1 MIYLASPYS
10 HPDPVV
16 RERRYRAACSAA
28 ATLMKRGHQVFSPIA
43 HGHVMAELGLPTCWA
58 YWQDY
63 DRHHLTH
70 CDEVLVLM
78 LSGWKESAGVQAEIR
93 LARELR
99 KPMSYV
105 EPEELIYGTAP
116 VAAGTE

>member
-1 MIYLASPYS
+1 L
-10 HPDPVV
+10 VN
-16 RERRYRAACSAA
+16 
-28 ATLMKRGHQVFSPIA
+28 
-43 HGHVMAELGLPTCWA
+43 GLPPRSRSLRVVQRLLVQRRRSSSWTTCWA

-70 CDEVLVLM
+70 CDEVWVLM

-99 KPMSYV
+99 KPMCYV

-116 VAAGTE
+116 VATGTE